1 MNSAVM
7 AFFIFKAFC
16 NLVGL
21 WPSVKRGDR
30 DAFRFYANFSKLHQ
44 RGQLFSFKTPWGIQP
59 ILKKITVLPQAL
71 CCTCQ
76 LCGNIP
82 LCPGHFKW
90 P

>member
-44 RGQLFSFKTPWGIQP
+44 RGQLFSFKTLWGIQP
-59 ILKKITVLPQAL
+59 ILKKITVLPQVL

-76 LCGNIP
+76 LCGGIP